1 MDSPIQNVWDNQ
13 MLTFVWR
20 RVQKAFA
27 AQEAGAAAL
36 VILNSSD
43 AALVPMTTDDDA
55 ARRIDIPGARVT
67 PSILTV

>member
-1 MDSPIQNVWDNQ
+1 
-13 MLTFVWR
+13 
-20 RVQKAFA
+20 
-27 AQEAGAAAL
+27 